1 MEKSFTDN
9 FLSHYETSLRNALDE
24 QNKDIVKIY
33 NESLK
38 IEEKM
43 SNLSYN
49 EYKRSG
55 VDYFEI
61 TKKYYLNLLD
71 SLNDQVNC
79 SLRLKKYKDQQT
91 IENIFM
97 ESMQEM
103 KRVVKNKTDLIFLK
117 SLNTLKNNKCIAE
130 YEQDNLKR
138 VEDYLDYLSF
148 AYFSKDYNRKNFSL
162 LQKILQE
169 QYKGDG
175 GMILS
180 LLNKYGYVSKKRAL
194 VFINN

>member
-1 MEKSFTDN
+1 
-9 FLSHYETSLRNALDE
+9 LSHYETSLRNALDE

-71 SLNDQVNC
+71 SLKDQVNC

-91 IENIFM
+91 IENIFI

-103 KRVVKNKTDLIFLK
+103 KRVVKNKTDLIFQK
-117 SLNTLKNNKCIAE
+117 SLNTLKNNKSIAE

-148 AYFSKDYNRKNFSL
+148 AYFSKDYSGKNFSL